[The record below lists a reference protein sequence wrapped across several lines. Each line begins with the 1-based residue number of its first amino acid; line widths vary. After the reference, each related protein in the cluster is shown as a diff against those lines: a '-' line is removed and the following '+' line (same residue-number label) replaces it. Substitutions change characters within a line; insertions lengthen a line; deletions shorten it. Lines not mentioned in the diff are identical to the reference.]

1 MKDTYT
7 EMETFVARDGN
18 TILVRKD
25 KVLEFFA
32 TQYEY
37 NHASLTEE
45 EKQEEFLMNQLYA
58 DIIYKVYK
66 EPLQMWLLGQGSE
79 LKQFSNPSSIS
90 VQEDYDRLL
99 AAGPAEHESQES
111 FELKLERL
119 RKQKEWIEQNT

>member
-32 TQYEY
+32 NQYEL
-37 NHASLTEE
+37 NHASLTDE
-45 EKQEEFLMNQLYA
+45 EKQAEFLMNQLYA
-58 DIIYKVYK
+58 DVIFKVYK
-66 EPLQMWLLGQGSE
+66 EPLQLWLSGNGSE
-79 LKQFSNPSSIS
+79 LKQFTPPH
-90 VQEDYDRLL
+90 VDVAGDYERLL

-111 FELKLERL
+111 FDLKLQRL
-119 RKQKEWIEQNT
+119 KNHKDWIENNT